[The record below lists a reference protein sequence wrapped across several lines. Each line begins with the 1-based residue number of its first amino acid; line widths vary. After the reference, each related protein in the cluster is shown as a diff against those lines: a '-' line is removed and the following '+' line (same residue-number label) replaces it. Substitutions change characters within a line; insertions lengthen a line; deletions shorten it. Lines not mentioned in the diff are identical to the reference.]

1 MSNSLN
7 TYDLIKRGLNAAAVR
22 SETIANNI
30 ANVNTSGYKA
40 FKVVFEEKYKD
51 SGFNMKA
58 TNEKHIQRKNQEV

>member
-40 FKVVFEEKYKD
+40 FKVVFEEKYKIKSPETLRFQD
-51 SGFNMKA
+51 FYGRSGG
-58 TNEKHIQRKNQEV
+58 T

>member
-40 FKVVFEEKYKD
+40 FKVVFEENIK
-51 SGFNMKA
+51 
-58 TNEKHIQRKNQEV
+58 ILVLI